1 MYYPNNK
8 KDKKNFIVPFSS
20 KRESY
25 QYIKMPLKCIL
36 SMMLNMEKLTL
47 YNIF

>member
-8 KDKKNFIVPFSS
+8 KDKKNFIVSFSS

-25 QYIKMPLKCIL
+25 QYIKMPLKMHFI
-36 SMMLNMEKLTL
+36 NDVEHGKT
-47 YNIF
+47 NTA

>member
-20 KRESY
+20 KREGY
-25 QYIKMPLKCIL
+25 QYIKMPLIMHLIDDVEHGK
-36 SMMLNMEKLTL
+36 T
-47 YNIF
+47 NIV